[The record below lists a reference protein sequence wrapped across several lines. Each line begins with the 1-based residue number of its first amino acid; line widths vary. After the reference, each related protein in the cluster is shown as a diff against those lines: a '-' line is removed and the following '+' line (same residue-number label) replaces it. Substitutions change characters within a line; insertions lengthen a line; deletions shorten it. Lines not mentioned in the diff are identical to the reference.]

1 MSLVNQGSAQN
12 STPTETSGKLE
23 GEGPAELD
31 FEQTWDR
38 YIQSLEEMR
47 EHARQRQSKL
57 TEMID
62 AAKRARGRPGKLV
75 NP

>member
-1 MSLVNQGSAQN
+1 MSLVNQGSAP
-12 STPTETSGKLE
+12 SPVAI
-23 GEGPAELD
+23 GPEAPVELD

-47 EHARQRQSKL
+47 EYARQRQSKL

-62 AAKRARGRPGKLV
+62 AARRARGRPKLRQ
-75 NP
+75 P

>member
-1 MSLVNQGSAQN
+1 MSLVKQGSAQKDQ
-12 STPTETSGKLE
+12 SRLTME
-23 GEGPAELD
+23 GEPAELD

>member
-1 MSLVNQGSAQN
+1 MSLVKQGSAQN
-12 STPTETSGKLE
+12 SIPTVTSGKLE

-62 AAKRARGRPGKLV
+62 AAHRVRGRPKLLQ
-75 NP
+75 P

>member
-1 MSLVNQGSAQN
+1 MSPVKQGSAP
-12 STPTETSGKLE
+12 SLVATGLE
-23 GEGPAELD
+23 APVELD

-57 TEMID
+57 SEMID
-62 AAKRARGRPGKLV
+62 AAKRARGRPGRLV

>member
-1 MSLVNQGSAQN
+1 MSLVKQGSAP
-12 STPTETSGKLE
+12 SLVAT
-23 GEGPAELD
+23 GPEAPDELD

-62 AAKRARGRPGKLV
+62 AARRVRGKPKLV